1 MASWQESQTI
11 LGTVENTSAGQPS
24 RSDSNLG
31 LSHLVTLA
39 QRISIGI
46 EEGQNAFLLVR
57 LKNQPRYRKYENE
70 NQNQRNQHRRPD
82 STDEKPNRQR
92 RQIRQRRSQIG
103 LASHKSDRHE
113 TNQASFC
120 DLRERHVPAGSQF
133 GKVSRQRDN

>member
-11 LGTVENTSAGQPS
+11 LRTVENTSAGQPS

-46 EEGQNAFLLVR
+46 EKGQNAFLLVR
-57 LKNQPRYRKYENE
+57 LKNEPRYRKDENE
-70 NQNQRNQHRRPD
+70 TRKTNTKTKNNQKHHARPD
-82 STDEKPNRQR
+82 STDETPIRQR

-103 LASHKSDRHE
+103 LASHKSDGHE
-113 TNQASFC
+113 TNQTSFC
-120 DLRERHVPAGSQF
+120 DL
-133 GKVSRQRDN
+133 